1 MVHGGGGARVS
12 MGILNEL
19 NGLNTEKRKKI
30 IKMSNTEKV
39 VISLAKYKIH
49 LQINRKG
56 TTTLEIWTNDMKWQF
71 IKKKQAYKENA

>member
-30 IKMSNTEKV
+30 IKKVPSGWPVLKSLILLRDSLYVIFIPIEK
-39 VISLAKYKIH
+39 
-49 LQINRKG
+49 
-56 TTTLEIWTNDMKWQF
+56 W
-71 IKKKQAYKENA
+71 